1 MPSPLTCIRFED
13 LSSKCFSVD
22 SFPVWDVKSICPRKS
37 MIKCMQKS
45 DQFEEV
51 MLNVKLPRGKNIKPP
66 N

>member
-22 SFPVWDVKSICPRKS
+22 SFPVWNVESIRPRNS

-51 MLNVKLPRGKNIKPP
+51 MLNVK
-66 N
+66 